1 MKWIQKIIN
10 NSKNNKSDND
20 GRPECNTFEKM
31 PQCKVVKLNKYLK
44 MKEAVKDRNYWV
56 NTNTAKMTGIEKFL
70 LIL

>member
-1 MKWIQKIIN
+1 
-10 NSKNNKSDND
+10 
-20 GRPECNTFEKM
+20 
-31 PQCKVVKLNKYLK
+31 